1 MYSKQKQ
8 KQKQKSRKTK
18 FWKEVKFII
27 ANFNNLSFKAE
38 YSKLDV
44 SVLLQ
49 KRNLV
54 LNWTSKK
61 PNKVYFSK

>member
-54 LNWTSKK
+54 LN
-61 PNKVYFSK
+61 

>member
-1 MYSKQKQ
+1 MSSKQKQ
-8 KQKQKSRKTK
+8 TKQKSRKRT

-27 ANFNNLSFKAE
+27 ANFNNLNFKAE

-44 SVLLQ
+44 SILLQ